1 MIIRTHHNQDNPYVV
16 INHTVLRD
24 SRLSWK
30 TTGIGAYLLA
40 QPDNWQA
47 NVRHLSKQKKD
58 GRDAVS
64 SGLKEL
70 EDFYYLS
77 RSRERNPETGQF
89 DWVVDFYESY
99 ELNPAWQRLG
109 EEARQKILNPCTG
122 FPYTDKPY
130 TDKPYPDEPYTGE
143 PYPENPSLINN
154 KGTSNQSTN
163 NQERNNQQPAVKTA
177 AAEIH
182 PPPLPEPAA
191 DNPVGAFFEFWKQN
205 MPGSL
210 TELIVDELKDL
221 IHTYGVAEVQYAA
234 EQAVRMNKR
243 FLKYVA
249 GTCRNRAAGIE
260 AGAQHGQH
268 RNGNQPTKTTAPAK
282 PGQERFSNL
291 LE

>member
-24 SRLSWK
+24 ARLSWK
-30 TTGIGAYLLA
+30 ATGIGAYLLA

-70 EDFYYLS
+70 EDHYYLS

-109 EEARQKILNPCTG
+109 EEARQKILDPCTG
-122 FPYTDKPY
+122 FPYTAEPY
-130 TDKPYPDEPYTGE
+130 TDKPDTGE
-143 PYPENPSLINN
+143 PYTENPSLINN
-154 KGTSNQSTN
+154 KERSNQSTN
-163 NQERNNQQPAVKTA
+163 NKERNNQQPAVKSAA

-182 PPPLPEPAA
+182 PPSLPEPTT
-191 DNPVGAFFEFWKQN
+191 DNPVGTFFEFWKQN

-210 TELIVDELKDL
+210 TELIVDELNDL
-221 IHTYGVAEVQYAA
+221 IHTYGIAEVQYAA

-260 AGAQHGQH
+260 PGQQHGKH
-268 RNGNQPTKTTAPAK
+268 RNVNQPTTPATPAK